1 VRSNPSLFD
10 PSLARTKIGRPD
22 DQGFVAGN
30 YSGMRHSPMALIMLD
45 GKVLILRGSTSDP
58 RYSAGLDRDA
68 VLVAEEFDPVPSE
81 WKSLPTSPIVHRVCD
96 SVALL
101 QGLDRLASRSG

>member
-1 VRSNPSLFD
+1 
-10 PSLARTKIGRPD
+10 
-22 DQGFVAGN
+22 
-30 YSGMRHSPMALIMLD
+30 MALIMLD

-68 VLVAEEFDPVPSE
+68 VLVAKEFDSVPSE
-81 WKSLPTSPIVHRVCD
+81 WKSSPTSPIVPRVYH

-101 QGLDRLASRSG
+101 TGT